1 MDVVKKAW
9 TGALPAIFSLIDGRK
24 RDLFRHELQ
33 RFLAFSRMKPA
44 DAAPLVEPLRE
55 LLLQSARAAKQP
67 AAIHATRSMPPDASA
82 LAQLAEHL
90 LACWRDA
97 EAAAEAEAPATSD
110 GMAGPT
116 FFGTR
121 LGGPGRQGSVTRKDL
136 GLDD

>member
-1 MDVVKKAW
+1 MDVAKKAW
-9 TGALPAIFSLIDGRK
+9 TEALPAVFRLLDGRK

-33 RFLAFSRMKPA
+33 RFLAFSRMKPD

-67 AAIHATRSMPPDASA
+67 AAI
-82 LAQLAEHL
+82 QLAEHVV
-90 LACWRDA
+90 AWWRDG
-97 EAAAEAEAPATSD
+97 EAAGKADAPEIGD
-110 GMAGPT
+110 GMSGPT

-121 LGGPGRQGSVTRKDL
+121 LGGPGRKGSVTRGDL

>member
-9 TGALPAIFSLIDGRK
+9 TEALPAIFRLIDGRK

-55 LLLQSARAAKQP
+55 LLLQSARAAQQP
-67 AAIHATRSMPPDASA
+67 AAIHATRSMAPDAAS
-82 LAQLAEHL
+82 LSELAEHL
-90 LACWRDA
+90 LACWRSA
-97 EAAAEAEAPATSD
+97 EAAAEAGATATSD

-121 LGGPGRQGSVTRKDL
+121 LGGPRRRGSVTRKDL

>member
-1 MDVVKKAW
+1 MDVTKKAW
-9 TGALPAIFSLIDGRK
+9 TEALPAVFRLIDGRK

-33 RFLAFSRMKPA
+33 RFLAFSRMKPD

-67 AAIHATRSMPPDASA
+67 AAIHATRSMPPDAGS
-82 LAQLAEHL
+82 LARLAEHL

-97 EAAAEAEAPATSD
+97 EAAAQADTPETSD
-110 GMAGPT
+110 GMKGPT

-121 LGGPGRQGSVTRKDL
+121 LGGPGRKGSVTRKDL